1 MSRVF
6 PGMGRHVGVR
16 RTTSVVR
23 SEPAAVAPSVRL
35 RVERPWPPS
44 VRLRVERPCP
54 PPSVRLRGP
63 RAASG
68 ADRTATAVNRG
79 SRARRESPAAQP
91 VGGPPRPDLVPLS
104 PPLQRLQPAFP
115 SVSRPAGPRPHALG
129 GCGVAR
135 GLGEAAPLNRSF
147 PAVLGSAGGG
157 RFAPDPE
164 LSGKQPVWLR
174 AWVRG
179 DACWDG
185 KLEAGGYLLSP
196 LRAPGSGRVLRV
208 EQEAGPGRRLC
219 GARTSPVIPH
229 NEPAFQAECKSG
241 SRGEAIRQTPGDPGA
256 TAAGRRGREAA
267 FPLSCEGWL
276 CVSSGAGRV
285 GRGSIA
291 DGGVMAGALSAIL
304 EYEDKG
310 HLMED

>member
-1 MSRVF
+1 MPWV
-6 PGMGRHVGVR
+6 
-16 RTTSVVR
+16 
-23 SEPAAVAPSVRL
+23 AVA
-35 RVERPWPPS
+35 WP
-44 VRLRVERPCP
+44 
-54 PPSVRLRGP
+54 
-63 RAASG
+63 
-68 ADRTATAVNRG
+68 
-79 SRARRESPAAQP
+79 
-91 VGGPPRPDLVPLS
+91 
-104 PPLQRLQPAFP
+104 
-115 SVSRPAGPRPHALG
+115 
-129 GCGVAR
+129 R

-185 KLEAGGYLLSP
+185 KLEAGGHLLSP

-208 EQEAGPGRRLC
+208 EQEAGPGRRPC

-267 FPLSCEGWL
+267 FPLSCEGWV

-285 GRGSIA
+285 GRGSIT
-291 DGGVMAGALSAIL
+291 DGGKGWQGAASHSWTCTGGTQGWERGSRTGAGHQDADRRARPQLLGSFLKDDCVALSL
-304 EYEDKG
+304 SLPPSCCLG
-310 HLMED
+310 HRCDGWSSKCHSGIRG